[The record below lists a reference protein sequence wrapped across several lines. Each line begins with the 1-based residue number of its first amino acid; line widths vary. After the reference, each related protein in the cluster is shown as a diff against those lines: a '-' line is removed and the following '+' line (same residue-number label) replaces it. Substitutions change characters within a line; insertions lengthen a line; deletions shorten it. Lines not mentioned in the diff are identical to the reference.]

1 MAAGGNK
8 GDSNSFV
15 RYYSIAALD
24 SAWWKGREK
33 NKTILGTWNNDAFQV
48 SLRYREAGEDPL
60 VIPLLHEMLPYFCIP
75 QW

>member
-1 MAAGGNK
+1 MAAGGKK
-8 GDSNSFV
+8 GASNSFV
-15 RYYSIAALD
+15 RYYSTAASD
-24 SAWWKGREK
+24 SAWWKVREK

-48 SLRYREAGEDPL
+48 SLRHRAAGEDPL